1 MKNPIAVIGI
11 DTHEGGSVWVSV
23 GRKMR
28 SGATGNLDARTEYCA
43 FKNYPCF
50 GSTERQYRF
59 MRRAQWAQAQLMG
72 MGDQWLKERGR

>member
-1 MKNPIAVIGI
+1 MKNQIAVIGI
-11 DTHEGGSVWVSV
+11 DTHEGAVWVSV
-23 GRKMR
+23 GR
-28 SGATGNLDARTEYCA
+28 RTYLVASMTDCA

-50 GSTERQYRF
+50 GDTDRLYRF

>member
-1 MKNPIAVIGI
+1 VMKNPIAVIGI
-11 DTHEGGSVWVSV
+11 DTHRDGAVWVAV
-23 GRKMR
+23 GRSEF
-28 SGATGNLDARTEYCA
+28 SGIKEYHN

-50 GSTERQYRF
+50 GDTNRQYRF